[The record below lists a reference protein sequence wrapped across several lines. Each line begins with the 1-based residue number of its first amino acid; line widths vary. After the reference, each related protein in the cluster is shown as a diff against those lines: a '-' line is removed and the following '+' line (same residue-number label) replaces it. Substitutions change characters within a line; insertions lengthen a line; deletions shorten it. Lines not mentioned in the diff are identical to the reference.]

1 MMKYNKLV
9 LKQPTKWVRNGPN
22 HIENVSTNNVIRNPP
37 KTKSL
42 TWSSPLSSS
51 LNIKPKIIIPQRH
64 LVGYVDLANEVGS
77 EKILKSKF
85 VSNLYL
91 FYKV

>member
-1 MMKYNKLV
+1 MMKYDKLV
-9 LKQPTKWVRNGPN
+9 LKQPKKCARIAPN

-37 KTKSL
+37 KAKGL

-64 LVGYVDLANEVGS
+64 LVGYVDLANEVSS
-77 EKILKSKF
+77 EKI
-85 VSNLYL
+85 
-91 FYKV
+91 